1 MTKLIGTDP
10 NQVPSNADLG
20 SAAFMEARDFLT
32 AKGSSLSAI
41 DTVISYTAKDVFV
54 YDTSKDSDGG
64 AWRKRTQST
73 SWYNEKL
80 NTPIRGS
87 RREFPSV
94 AVIVATDTIAT
105 GESRLIIYDGDDPT
119 LPMWMTLACRGVS
132 ASQGPTLLGWYTS
145 GTPILTAV
153 TALNGIVGVVG
164 DGSLRQIKFVSD
176 NFRLAYTTNSYYT
189 ANNIA
194 QREIKNVINEGSN
207 GTRGDI
213 VGWYATND
221 LDMTILP
228 NAPIDVDTGLPTP
241 SIVLATDDG
250 ISVIKDD
257 GVVIARAA
265 AETPSNYAHSVMW
278 DGDHYIYG
286 EDHSSNG
293 HASSVRRAGY
303 DITSGLGGIH
313 YERDQYLSNL
323 NWAKFKSQS
332 YAHDSTAE
340 DYGTAIATENTYF
353 RLAKG
358 GNVGSNAGITKVL
371 SPILDSGKMPSGP
384 PHTYCYITHKFNT
397 GWMGG
402 SIRLATC
409 ADTIIESEASPSIPD
424 LVNGITAGSTYA
436 SASGAITTGITS
448 SSASNIMF
456 TVPITMT
463 TGKQYTISM
472 QREAGSNSFTRVYGP
487 WSLQHAI
494 DEQFQTTG
502 SVVTHTFTASSNAS
516 SINFVG
522 SGANSYM
529 KASFLEVREGVAD
542 RSWYH
547 DGLEVHGTVKR
558 EVVAPGAELVGYKFT
573 GDYNNYLFQPY
584 LAHMYPDTGE
594 VTISVW
600 VKRASSSS
608 LRYVILRGTA
618 DATETYRL
626 GMRNDAIYWDYGNG
640 AAYTQVAM
648 SVPTDEWFHLL
659 VTVKEGE
666 AGQVWVNGQE
676 MNGLYSINNVAPNP
690 LMNSTS
696 YTTLVGRHYDNDN
709 QYAFDGH
716 IALLRVC
723 GTRTSHN
730 QITKMY
736 NDEKQLF
743 KPDAKATIYGSN
755 AVINS
760 LAYDESTGLL
770 HAGTPSGR
778 SVFKDL
784 CRIDNTT
791 DPINVSLS
799 AANGLVA
806 EE

>member
-1 MTKLIGTDP
+1 MSKLIGTDP

-20 SAAFMEARDFLT
+20 SAAFMDAKDFLT
-32 AKGSSLSAI
+32 ARGSNLSAI
-41 DTVISYTAKDVFV
+41 DAIVQRTAVDVFV

-80 NTPIRGS
+80 DTPIRGS
-87 RREFPSV
+87 RQEFPSV
-94 AVIVATDTIAT
+94 AVIVATAT
-105 GESRLIIYDGDDPT
+105 SGGESKVIIYDADDPT
-119 LPMWMTLACRGVS
+119 LPMWMELSARGNTH
-132 ASQGPTLLGWYTS
+132 AQGPTTLGWYTS
-145 GTPILTAV
+145 GTPILNAV
-153 TALNGIVGVVG
+153 CAVNGIVGVVG
-164 DGSLRQIKFVSD
+164 DGSLRQVKFVSD
-176 NFRLAYTTNSYYT
+176 SFRIGYTTNSYIT
-189 ANNIA
+189 HVNIA
-194 QREIKNVINEGSN
+194 QREIKDVINEGAN
-207 GTRGDI
+207 GGGGDI
-213 VGWYATND
+213 LVWYETND
-221 LDMTILP
+221 LDMTVFP

-241 SIVLATDDG
+241 TIALATNSG

-257 GVVIARAA
+257 GTVINRAP
-265 AETPSNYAHSVMW
+265 AETPSNYIHSISW

-286 EDHSSNG
+286 EHHSSAG

-303 DITSGLGGIH
+303 DASGGTGGIH
-313 YERDQYLSNL
+313 HDTRDRYLSNL
-323 NWAKFKSQS
+323 NWAKFKSG
-332 YAHDSTAE
+332 YTHDSTAN

-358 GNVGSNAGITKVL
+358 GNVGSNSGITKVL
-371 SPILDSGKMPSGP
+371 SPILDSGKIPSGP
-384 PHTYCYITHKFNT
+384 PHTYCYITNTYNT

-402 SIRLATC
+402 RIRLATC
-409 ADTIIESEASPSIPD
+409 ADTIIESELSPSIPD

-436 SASGAITTGITS
+436 SATGAITTGITS

-463 TGKQYTISM
+463 AGKQYTISM
-472 QREAGSNSFTRVYGP
+472 QRESGSDSFTRVYGP
-487 WSLQHAI
+487 WPTSHAI
-494 DEQFQTTG
+494 DEQFQGTG
-502 SVVTHTFTASSNAS
+502 SVVTHTMTATSNGS

-522 SGANSYM
+522 SSGNSYM
-529 KASFLEVREGVAD
+529 KASFLEVREAVAD

-573 GDYNNYLFQPY
+573 GNYTDYLFQPY
-584 LAHMYPDTGE
+584 LDHMHPDTGE

-600 VKRASSSS
+600 VKRASSST

-626 GMRNDAIYWDYGNG
+626 GMKNDTIYWDYGNG
-640 AAYTQVAM
+640 AAYTQVSLA
-648 SVPTDEWFHLL
+648 VPTDEWFHLL

-666 AGQVWVNGQE
+666 AGQVWVNGKE
-676 MNGLYSINNVAPNP
+676 MDGLYTVNNVAPNP
-690 LMNSTS
+690 LMDSTT
-696 YTTLVGRHYDNDN
+696 YTTMIGRHYNNDN

-723 GTRTSHN
+723 MTRASQN

-743 KPDAKATIYGSN
+743 RPDAKATIYGSN
-755 AVINS
+755 AVIHS